1 MKVYKESALVI
12 FLTSSFHV
20 LRAPLQYLPSSF
32 YFRVLCF
39 SLYDLRFYWL
49 VQIESGSS
57 VRSANIFVF
66 KSPVCGTSFL
76 LYISIAVE
84 FMIRNGTR
92 DS

>member
-20 LRAPLQYLPSSF
+20 LRPPLQYLPSWF

-39 SLYDLRFYWL
+39 SPYDLLFHWL
-49 VQIESGSS
+49 VQIGSGSS

-66 KSPVCGTSFL
+66 EPPICGTSFL
-76 LYISIAVE
+76 VYIRVAVE
-84 FMIRNGTR
+84 FMILNGTR